1 MLQYHHEE
9 QLDFLLK
16 VLFLWILFPRV
27 SHHTINTVLNR
38 KFKHQYLLVSVSGFI
53 HFVTD
58 RGIFIKRD
66 IFINL
71 MET

>member
-16 VLFLWILFPRV
+16 VLFCGFFFT
-27 SHHTINTVLNR
+27 SYY
-38 KFKHQYLLVSVSGFI
+38 QYSAEQEIQTSILLVSVSGFI

>member
-1 MLQYHHEE
+1 MDSFSKGITSYYQYSAE
-9 QLDFLLK
+9 QEIQTT
-16 VLFLWILFPRV
+16 ILP
-27 SHHTINTVLNR
+27 
-38 KFKHQYLLVSVSGFI
+38 VSVSGFI

-71 MET
+71 MAT

>member
-1 MLQYHHEE
+1 MDSFSKGITSYYQYSAE
-9 QLDFLLK
+9 QE
-16 VLFLWILFPRV
+16 IQT
-27 SHHTINTVLNR
+27 TI
-38 KFKHQYLLVSVSGFI
+38 LLVSVSGFI

-71 MET
+71 MAT